1 MALIST
7 LIESAKLVKDLA
19 TDVLDTYTITAD
31 ADISIDRETRT
42 ATVDA
47 RLDISNKSNIEN
59 SAPDIK
65 LDMELGAPVNPGDG
79 QPIIVSNT
87 EITIRDKVTLEI
99 DADVGG
105 ASALEVDVDLRRAS
119 TDPSYAP
126 TSAADGGSA
135 VIINGTDVTD
145 ILIRGGTKLFEQ
157 ITDNQDAINDW
168 KPFLFSFGAE
178 VGLGKKILNVSA
190 SPSAAEGTG
199 IDLNF
204 DAGQEDSPVTD
215 NFLFIE
221 TGIEIGN
228 TLLDAEASLSIG
240 QNGGEF
246 VDLNITT
253 EGRAAETIDTIVGVA
268 TDFWESD
275 SLWA

>member
-31 ADISIDRETRT
+31 TDISIDRETRI

-47 RLDISNKSNIEN
+47 SLDISNKSNSGN
-59 SAPDIK
+59 SSPDIA

-79 QPIIVSNT
+79 RPIIISNT

-105 ASALEVDVDLRRAS
+105 VSALEVDVDLRRAS
-119 TDPSYAP
+119 SDPSYAP
-126 TSAADGGSA
+126 TTAADGGNA
-135 VIINGTDVTD
+135 VVINGTDVTD

-157 ITDNQDAINDW
+157 ITDNQDAITDW
-168 KPFLFSFGAE
+168 KPFLLSFGGE
-178 VGLGKKILNVSA
+178 VGLGRKIVDVSA
-190 SPSAAEGTG
+190 SASAAEGTG

-204 DAGQEDSPVTD
+204 DAGQEDNTVTD

-221 TGIEIGN
+221 TGIELGGN
-228 TLLDAEASLSIG
+228 LLDAEASLSIG

-253 EGRAAETIDTIVGVA
+253 EGRAAETIDKIVGVA

>member
-7 LIESAKLVKDLA
+7 LIESAKLVKDIA
-19 TDVLDTYTITAD
+19 TDVLDDYTITAN

-47 RLDISNKSNIEN
+47 SLDIANNSNSGN
-59 SAPDIK
+59 STPDIT
-65 LDMELGAPVNPGDG
+65 LDMEIGAPVDPSDG

-87 EITIRDKVTLEI
+87 EITIRDKVTLKI

-105 ASALEVDVDLRRAS
+105 RSALEVDVDLRRAS
-119 TDPSYAP
+119 TDPSYTP
-126 TSAADGGSA
+126 TTAADGGSA
-135 VIINGTDVTD
+135 VVINGNDVTD

-157 ITDNQDAINDW
+157 ITDNQDAIRDW
-168 KPFLFSFGAE
+168 KPFLLSFGAE
-178 VGLGKKILNVSA
+178 VGLGRKIFDVSA
-190 SPSAAEGTG
+190 SASAAEGAG

-204 DAGQEDSPVTD
+204 DTGQENNATSD

-221 TGIEIGN
+221 AGMELGD

-240 QNGGEF
+240 KNGGEF
-246 VDLNITT
+246 VDLNITA
-253 EGRAAETIDTIVGVA
+253 EGRAAETIDKIVGVA
-268 TDFWESD
+268 ADFWESD

>member
-7 LIESAKLVKDLA
+7 LIESAKLVKELA

-47 RLDISNKSNIEN
+47 SLDVSNKSNSEN
-59 SAPDIK
+59 STPDIK

-87 EITIRDKVTLEI
+87 EITVRDKVTLEI

-168 KPFLFSFGAE
+168 KPFLFSLGAE
-178 VGLGKKILNVSA
+178 VGLGKKIVDVSA
-190 SPSAAEGTG
+190 SASAAEGTG
-199 IDLNF
+199 IELNF

-253 EGRAAETIDTIVGVA
+253 EGRAAETIDKIVGVA